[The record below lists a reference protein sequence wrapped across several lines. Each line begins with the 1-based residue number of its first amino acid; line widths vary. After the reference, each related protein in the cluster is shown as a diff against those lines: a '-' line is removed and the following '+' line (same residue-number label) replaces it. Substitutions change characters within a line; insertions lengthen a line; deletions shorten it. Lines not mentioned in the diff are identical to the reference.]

1 MEAVTWGH
9 GEDTLLLLGA
19 MITLSLALLL
29 DAVAGPRTLLPGSKG
44 DNGVAGGHTHS
55 HVKSEWTHGSFR
67 HSQGLT

>member
-19 MITLSLALLL
+19 MFPLSLALLM
-29 DAVAGPRTLLPGSKG
+29 DAVAGPRTLLPGRKG
-44 DNGVAGGHTHS
+44 DNGVAGGHAHS
-55 HVKSEWTHGSFR
+55 HVKSEWTRVRFR